1 MARSWCGSG
10 KSTKSPMSTSGS
22 HARTRVKICGITRP
36 EDGCR
41 AAELGVD
48 AIGLVF
54 VAASPRAVTVA
65 RAAEIIALLPP
76 FVARVGLF
84 VDAETA
90 EVAAVLQQLSLDVL
104 QFHGEEP
111 AGYCGQFGLP
121 YLKAISVRPDRD
133 LKSAMAQYPDAAGLL
148 LDAYHPAVAGGSGEC
163 FDWQFVP
170 THRPRPIIL
179 AGGLHPGNVADAV
192 RQVRPFAVDVSSGV
206 ESAKGVKDAIK
217 MAEFI
222 QGVQRADHESGV
234 HA

>member
-1 MARSWCGSG
+1 
-10 KSTKSPMSTSGS
+10 MSTSGP

-36 EDGCR
+36 EDGRR
-41 AAELGVD
+41 AAELGAD

-54 VAASPRAVTVA
+54 VAASPRAVTAA
-65 RAAEIIALLPP
+65 RAAEIVALLPP

-84 VDAETA
+84 VDADATN
-90 EVAAVLQQLSLDVL
+90 VAAVLRQVSVDML

-111 AGYCGQFGLP
+111 ASYCRQFGLP

-133 LKSAMAQYPDAAGLL
+133 LASSMAQYPDAAGLL
-148 LDAYHPAVAGGSGEC
+148 LDTYHPAVAGGSGAC
-163 FDWQFVP
+163 FDWGRVP
-170 THRPRPIIL
+170 PQRPRPIVL

-222 QGVQRADHESGV
+222 QGVQRADHESG
-234 HA
+234 APAQ